1 MIVWR
6 GWYTVDGVDSE
17 TIRRLAVQDRST
29 TVEEDI
35 YLVEAVQKGLRSR
48 GYKPGPL
55 VLDPA
60 SGVNSEHS
68 VQALQNWMRE
78 A

>member
-1 MIVWR
+1 VESVQR
-6 GWYTVDGVDSE
+6 G
-17 TIRRLAVQDRST
+17 L
-29 TVEEDI
+29 
-35 YLVEAVQKGLRSR
+35 KSR

-60 SGVNSEHS
+60 CGVHSEHS
-68 VQALQNWMRE
+68 VQALQSWMRE